1 MRTFIINTI
10 GMMLFGLQRAF
21 AQPRPAPS
29 FPLPNPLGNRTITEI
44 LGGIGSSLLT
54 ISIPIVAILITWG
67 GLQMLFAAGSAEKF
81 AQGKKTVLYTVIG
94 FAIVIVAQG
103 IASLIREL
111 LRRP

>member
-1 MRTFIINTI
+1 
-10 GMMLFGLQRAF
+10 MLFGVQRVF
-21 AQPRPAPS
+21 AQPQQNPA
-29 FPLPNPLGNRTITEI
+29 FTLPNPLGNRTITEI

-103 IASLIREL
+103 IAAIIEDL
-111 LRRP
+111 LR